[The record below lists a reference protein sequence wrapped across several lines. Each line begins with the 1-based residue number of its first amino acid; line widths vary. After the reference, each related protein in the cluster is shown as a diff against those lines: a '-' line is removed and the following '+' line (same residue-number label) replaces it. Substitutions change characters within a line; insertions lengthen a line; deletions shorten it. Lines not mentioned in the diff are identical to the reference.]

1 MTLKTYKPTSQG
13 IRHHISINKKE
24 LNNIHNY
31 MLECINN
38 PNIHKY
44 IIDIFMEQ
52 ILKILNKYNDTNIVE
67 KIKSLDIKNF
77 ESSTKFL
84 IYNIIENK

>member
-1 MTLKTYKPTSQG
+1 M
-13 IRHHISINKKE
+13 IN
-24 LNNIHNY
+24 N
-31 MLECINN
+31 CIGN

-52 ILKILNKYNDTNIVE
+52 ILKILNNYKDNSIID
-67 KIKSLDIKNF
+67 KIKLLDIKNF
-77 ESSTKFL
+77 DSSTRFL

>member
-1 MTLKTYKPTSQG
+1 MIT
-13 IRHHISINKKE
+13 
-24 LNNIHNY
+24 
-31 MLECINN
+31 ECIGN

-52 ILKILNKYNDTNIVE
+52 IFKILKNYKEKSIVE
-67 KIKSLDIKNF
+67 KIKLLDIKGF